1 MVEDPAE
8 SGLTETCS
16 IVKERKKKDS
26 QTIPTL
32 RIFVLLLYFFKIH
45 V

>member
-16 IVKERKKKDS
+16 IVKERKKRWSNNSNTKN
-26 QTIPTL
+26 ICPFTL
-32 RIFVLLLYFFKIH
+32 LF
-45 V
+45 